1 MAKVD
6 AVTWRFAGMRWD
18 YGCGERVEDNDIVL
32 LRRLTNVQA
41 IPARDERRPRRPR
54 GHVSV
59 LRIVA
64 LTSVDKG
71 AVVAR
76 GQR

>member
-41 IPARDERRPRRPR
+41 IPARD
-54 GHVSV
+54 
-59 LRIVA
+59 
-64 LTSVDKG
+64 
-71 AVVAR
+71 
-76 GQR
+76 